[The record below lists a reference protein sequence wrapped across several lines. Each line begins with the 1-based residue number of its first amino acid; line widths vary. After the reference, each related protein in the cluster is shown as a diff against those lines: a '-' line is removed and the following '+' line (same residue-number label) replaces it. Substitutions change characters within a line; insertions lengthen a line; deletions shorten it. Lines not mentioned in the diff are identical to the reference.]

1 MLRPALLAAALAL
14 AVLHHA
20 PGPPVTLVS
29 AAFVPGMPS
38 KALKAMDPAGYK
50 AQKTALKAMDPAG
63 YTAQKKAAKQLAK
76 ATDLAG
82 YRADKLAKLADPAKM
97 QKYLGKKALKAGM
110 TNVRKMAKK
119 YEKQVKLNAMSPAA
133 QQAALQYKAGKKAL
147 KKNFKKGALAVAAAG
162 GAMVGAAANAYLQQ
176 RNGPIGILPAG
187 TPGVPPPN
195 MNVVGVPP
203 SGNIHA
209 QSRDGQPPTNTAGP
223 PPNTGGPP
231 PNTAGLPPAGVNAQ
245 SVDGVTENVPSG
257 DGVDGGNSV
266 TPPGDNNGDG
276 SGGSSLEGGDGVQP
290 TEGDGGPPP
299 ENTGE

>member
-14 AVLHHA
+14 AVLHLV
-20 PGPPVTLVS
+20 PGPSVTLVS
-29 AAFVPGMPS
+29 AAGLALGMGAQMLPGMS
-38 KALKAMDPAGYK
+38 KDA
-50 AQKTALKAMDPAG
+50 
-63 YTAQKKAAKQLAK
+63 KKAAKKELK
-76 ATDLAG
+76 AMNPDM
-82 YRADKLAKLADPAKM
+82 YRAAKLAKLADPAKM
-97 QKYLGKKALKAGM
+97 QKYMDKKALKKAGM

-187 TPGVPPPN
+187 TPGGPPPN

>member
-14 AVLHHA
+14 AVLHLA

-133 QQAALQYKAGKKAL
+133 QQAALAYKAA
-147 KKNFKKGALAVAAAG
+147 KKNLKKGALGLAAAG
-162 GAMVGAAANAYLQQ
+162 GAVLGAGMNAYQQQ
-176 RNGPIGILPAG
+176 RAGPNGMLP
-187 TPGVPPPN
+187 PGMTGGPPPN

-203 SGNIHA
+203 PGNIHA
-209 QSRDGQPPTNTAGP
+209 QSRDGPPPT
-223 PPNTGGPP
+223 NTGGPP
-231 PNTAGLPPAGVNAQ
+231 PNMDEQPQQGNVNVQ
-245 SVDGVTENVPSG
+245 SMDNPDANPNTNNPDANANTENP
-257 DGVDGGNSV
+257 DANPNPDNPDANS
-266 TPPGDNNGDG
+266 N
-276 SGGSSLEGGDGVQP
+276 
-290 TEGDGGPPP
+290 P
-299 ENTGE
+299 ENTGEQPAGADG